1 MFLTPYPHETGND
14 IFYVLSDRKS
24 TFLQIQ
30 ATQSQETSTQLGLQV
45 NACGKPLFQ
54 GEKSRLERRFIL
66 T

>member
-1 MFLTPYPHETGND
+1 MTF
-14 IFYVLSDRKS
+14 FYVLSDRKS

-45 NACGKPLFQ
+45 NARGKPLFQ